1 MTRQTRQLLVWML
14 LSVLLAYLS
23 YVSFRAYL
31 GPDFLIGFA
40 NIFSC

>member
-1 MTRQTRQLLVWML
+1 MTRQTRQLLMW
-14 LSVLLAYLS
+14 VLLGVLLVYIT
-23 YVSFRAYL
+23 YVTFRAYL

>member
-1 MTRQTRQLLVWML
+1 MTRQTRQMLVWAL
-14 LSVLLAYLS
+14 LGVLLAYIS
-23 YVSFRAYL
+23 YVTFRAYL